1 MKEKSIPGAAFALL
15 AGLLCLCSAELS
27 RALFLAGGLLFSLLW
42 ARAGKQAL
50 RALCVLLPVSFLSLA
65 VQSLVS
71 LSLPGPALLRQMAGL
86 FLSAWSFWGVC
97 SLWTGAPA
105 GSGGGLLSRAAPRTA
120 LSLSA
125 AAHAAPGALRR
136 MGRTRALWRLQTGKE
151 PSLRQ
156 ASGLFARAAAFALE
170 ATLDAAVGLQS
181 RGHGLPAR
189 RRAVRLSGR
198 DGGTCAAIL
207 IFFGLSFLP
216 GLWGALSGGLLLAL
230 PGLRN
235 GWEAIQWTQSERKI

>member
-15 AGLLCLCSAELS
+15 AGLLCLCSTELS

-50 RALCVLLPVSFLSLA
+50 RALCALLPVSFLSLA

-105 GSGGGLLSRAAPRTA
+105 GPGGRLLSRAAPRTA

-156 ASGLFARAAAFALE
+156 AAGLFARAAAFALE
-170 ATLDAAVGLQS
+170 WTVYDRLIG
-181 RGHGLPAR
+181 PM
-189 RRAVRLSGR
+189 VRQLAIFQPMLWSDIR
-198 DGGTCAAIL
+198 WFVLGGFALFSIPMGVLGSL
-207 IFFGLSFLP
+207 IP
-216 GLWGALSGGLLLAL
+216 M
-230 PGLRN
+230 
-235 GWEAIQWTQSERKI
+235 RKHLHV